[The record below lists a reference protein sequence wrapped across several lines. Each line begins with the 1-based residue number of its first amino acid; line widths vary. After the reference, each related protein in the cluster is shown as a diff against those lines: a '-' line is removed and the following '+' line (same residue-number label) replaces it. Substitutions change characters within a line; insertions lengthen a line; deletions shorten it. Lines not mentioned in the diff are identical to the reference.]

1 MTSRY
6 PLVVSTTTIQ
16 EIQTGDTVNLSLGTS
31 LPLTTGVTG
40 ILPIANGGTNS
51 NATPTAGGVAYGS
64 GTAVAYT
71 GAGTSGQV
79 LLSNGSSPPTWGTS
93 SGVTTGKAIAMSM
106 IFGF

>member
-1 MTSRY
+1 MTARY
-6 PLVVSTTTIQ
+6 PLVLNTTTIQ
-16 EIQTGDTVNLSLGTS
+16 EIQTGDTVNLSLGTN

-40 ILPIANGGTNS
+40 ILPIASGGTNS
-51 NATPTAGGVAYGS
+51 NTTPTAGGVAYGS

-79 LLSNGSSPPTWGTS
+79 LLSNGSSPPTWGTA
-93 SGVTTGKAIAMSM
+93 GVTTGKAIAMSM